1 MVCPRKPPAQIHT
14 TVTTLPP
21 DDASESSG
29 DGDFTFQMMTQ
40 VAKPFVPTPGPR
52 TYAEVLL
59 TQHTTSPPCATV
71 LAQGAT
77 SSPHRPINKDLV
89 LLDSQSTVHLFSQPE
104 HVSNIRALILL
115 FGPIAT
121 RVR

>member
-14 TVTTLPP
+14 TVATLPP

-40 VAKPFVPTPGPR
+40 VAEPFVPTPGPR
-52 TYAEVLL
+52 TYADVLL
-59 TQHTTSPPCATV
+59 KQHSPPDATI
-71 LAQGAT
+71 LTQGAT